1 MPIDSTHYVFTAVFF
16 LEWCSSVSYCY
27 RGNAV
32 CQCVIVS
39 VNHYLSIYLSIYLS
53 VYQSIWNDFDEPHS
67 QQFEPK
73 TNRIIGWEV
82 S

>member
-39 VNHYLSIYLSIYLS
+39 VNHYLSIYLSICLSIYLKWFRWTTFTT
-53 VYQSIWNDFDEPHS
+53 VWT
-67 QQFEPK
+67 
-73 TNRIIGWEV
+73 TN
-82 S
+82 

>member
-1 MPIDSTHYVFTAVFF
+1 MPIDSTYYVFTTVFY

-39 VNHYLSIYLSIYLS
+39 INHYLSVYLSI
-53 VYQSIWNDFDEPHS
+53 YQSIWNDFDEPHS

-73 TNRIIGWEV
+73 TNRISGCEV